1 MSHMSFGVQDTLPIE
16 EAYGCPQGG
25 AIPLWQLFKAV
36 GQPPHV
42 KGSPERLHPGVQVHL

>member
-1 MSHMSFGVQDTLPIE
+1 MSFGVQDTLLIE
-16 EAYGCPQGG
+16 EAHGCPQEG

-42 KGSPERLHPGVQVHL
+42 KRSPERLHPGVQVHL